1 MEFAFSMDVE
11 EARLGTSG
19 LKVTRIGLGL
29 AGVGRPAYLGAG
41 RDDELG
47 ANRSV
52 EFLERRTHELLD
64 AAYEAGVH
72 YVDAARSYGFAE
84 RFLGTWLTDRA
95 RPPGDP
101 AVGSKWGYTY
111 VGGWSMDATVNE
123 VKDHSVDALR
133 RQFAESRAELGDHL
147 LLYQIHSATW
157 ETGVLDD
164 LAVLDELARLKE
176 QGLAIGLTV
185 SGAGQSDVIR
195 QSLEMRMDGVRV
207 FQTVQATWNLLE
219 RSAGEALEE
228 AHQAGYG
235 VIVKEALANG
245 RLTTLGDR
253 AAGVLGK
260 IANDHGVQVDAVAI
274 AAVLANPWAD
284 VVLSGAIGADQLATN
299 LEALSIQLSE
309 REIDALAEL
318 TEGSAIYWSRR
329 QSQRWS

>member
-1 MEFAFSMDVE
+1 MDVE

-47 ANRSV
+47 ADRSV

-64 AAYEAGVH
+64 AAYNAGLR
-72 YVDAARSYGFAE
+72 YVDAARSYGLAE

-111 VGGWSMDATVNE
+111 VGGWSMDASLNE

-133 RQFAESRAELGDHL
+133 RQYAESRAELGDHL

-185 SGAGQSDVIR
+185 SGQGQSDVIR

-207 FQTVQATWNLLE
+207 FHTVQATWNLLE
-219 RSAGEALEE
+219 RSAGEALGE
-228 AHQAGYG
+228 AHEAGYG
-235 VIVKEALANG
+235 VIVKESVANG
-245 RLTTLGDR
+245 RLTGRGDQ
-253 AAGVLGK
+253 ASGVLQE
-260 IANDHGVQVDAVAI
+260 IANDRGVNIDAVAI
-274 AAVLANPWAD
+274 AAALANPWAD
-284 VVLSGAIGADQLATN
+284 VVLSGAIASDQLASN
-299 LEALSIQLSE
+299 LEALSVQLSPA
-309 REIDALAEL
+309 DLAALAEL
-318 TEGSAIYWSRR
+318 SEPSKTYWARR
-329 QSQRWS
+329 QASPWS

>member
-1 MEFAFSMDVE
+1 MDVE

-29 AGVGRPAYLGAG
+29 AGVGRPAYLGAA

-47 ANRSV
+47 ADRSV

-64 AAYEAGVH
+64 AAYNAGLR
-72 YVDAARSYGFAE
+72 YVDAARSYGLAE

-111 VGGWSMDATVNE
+111 VGGWSMDASVNE
-123 VKDHSVDALR
+123 VKDQSVDALR
-133 RQFAESRAELGDHL
+133 RQYAESRAELGDHL

-185 SGAGQSDVIR
+185 SGPGQSDVIR

-207 FQTVQATWNLLE
+207 FHTVQATWNLLE
-219 RSAGEALEE
+219 RSAGEALGE
-228 AHQAGYG
+228 AHEAGYG
-235 VIVKEALANG
+235 VIVKESVANG
-245 RLTTLGDR
+245 RLTGRGDR
-253 AAGVLGK
+253 ATGVLQE
-260 IANDHGVQVDAVAI
+260 IANDHGVNVDAVAI
-274 AAVLANPWAD
+274 AAALANLWAD
-284 VVLSGAIGADQLATN
+284 VVLAGAIASDQLASN
-299 LEALSIQLSE
+299 LEALSVQLSPA
-309 REIDALAEL
+309 DLAALAEL
-318 TEGSAIYWSRR
+318 SEPSKTYWARR
-329 QSQRWS
+329 QASPWT

>member
-1 MEFAFSMDVE
+1 MDVE

-47 ANRSV
+47 ADRSV

-64 AAYEAGVH
+64 AAYNAGLR
-72 YVDAARSYGFAE
+72 YVDAARSYGLAE

-111 VGGWSMDATVNE
+111 VGGWSMDASVNE
-123 VKDHSVDALR
+123 VKDQSVDALR
-133 RQFAESRAELGDHL
+133 RQYAESRAELGDHL

-185 SGAGQSDVIR
+185 SGPGQSDVIR

-207 FQTVQATWNLLE
+207 FHTVQATWNLLE
-219 RSAGEALEE
+219 RSAGEALGE
-228 AHQAGYG
+228 AHEAGYG
-235 VIVKEALANG
+235 VIVKESVANG
-245 RLTTLGDR
+245 RLTGRGDQAR
-253 AAGVLGK
+253 GVLQE
-260 IANDHGVQVDAVAI
+260 IANDHGVNVDAVAI
-274 AAVLANPWAD
+274 AAALANLWAD
-284 VVLSGAIGADQLATN
+284 VVLAGAIASDQLASN
-299 LEALSIQLSE
+299 LEALSVQLSPA
-309 REIDALAEL
+309 DLAALAEL
-318 TEGSAIYWSRR
+318 SEPSKTYWARR
-329 QSQRWS
+329 QASPWT

>member
-1 MEFAFSMDVE
+1 MDVE

-47 ANRSV
+47 ADRSV

-64 AAYEAGVH
+64 AAYNAGLR
-72 YVDAARSYGFAE
+72 YVDAARSYGLAE

-111 VGGWSMDATVNE
+111 VGGWSMDASLNE

-133 RQFAESRAELGDHL
+133 RQYAESRAELGDHL

-185 SGAGQSDVIR
+185 SGPGQSDVIR
-195 QSLEMRMDGVRV
+195 QSLEMRMDGIRV
-207 FQTVQATWNLLE
+207 FHTVQATWNLLE
-219 RSAGEALEE
+219 RSAGEALGE
-228 AHQAGYG
+228 AHEAGYG
-235 VIVKEALANG
+235 VIVKESVANG
-245 RLTTLGDR
+245 RLTGRGDR
-253 AAGVLGK
+253 ATGVLQE
-260 IANDHGVQVDAVAI
+260 IANDRGVNVDAVAI
-274 AAVLANPWAD
+274 AAALANPWAD
-284 VVLSGAIGADQLATN
+284 VVLSGAIASDQLASN
-299 LEALSIQLSE
+299 LEALSVQLSPA
-309 REIDALAEL
+309 DLAALAEL
-318 TEGSAIYWSRR
+318 SEPSKTYWARR
-329 QSQRWS
+329 QASPWT